1 MPRRTR
7 QAPQLDR
14 IIKKCLRKRPE
25 ERYQST
31 QELLGDLEQLR
42 SGVRS
47 DSKRQTAT
55 TRQYGEVRAPEQSLL
70 TSWWVVHQTSVTV
83 LYGLMGFAL
92 WKVKEWTSDPWS
104 LLLFFGILSCAAVN
118 GTLRAHL
125 LFTARFNRKEMNR
138 QMQRIFPWIRR
149 CDWGFVI

>member
-1 MPRRTR
+1 M
-7 QAPQLDR
+7 
-14 IIKKCLRKRPE
+14 
-25 ERYQST
+25 
-31 QELLGDLEQLR
+31 
-42 SGVRS
+42 
-47 DSKRQTAT
+47 
-55 TRQYGEVRAPEQSLL
+55 
-70 TSWWVVHQTSVTV
+70 V

-149 CDWGFVI
+149 CDWGFVTLLLAAAFAVAADHNAVAGLLGGVAIGYLVVFLVVEPTTARAAFSPQRRSTSSPWQKYLI